1 MKVTVGTCGPEA
13 VQEALQ
19 KLPPAARRDSRRE
32 HLCGT
37 PSKVLFHRGVHR
49 ALLVLP
55 LLVLGMLGGCTSAPP
70 GPARTSSE
78 PGPQVVATAHPLAT
92 QAGLRILAAGG
103 TAVDAAIAAQ
113 LVLGLVEPQS
123 SGLGG
128 GLLML
133 HWDQARQRLSVI
145 DGLAA
150 APRRATASLRTDV
163 DGSLLPSEPSQRGG
177 RSVGVPGAL
186 PALVLAHE
194 KHGRLAWPELVE
206 PARNLAVEGFPLPPY
221 LHSVLSS
228 PEAGRELQRDFGLYF
243 GPDGRALAVGSV
255 IRHPAY
261 ARTMERIAALG
272 PRAWWTQHAAPGLA
286 QTVQGGFK
294 PSLMTPEDVR
304 AYRPVEREAVCAPF
318 LVYRI
323 CTAPPP
329 SFGGIAVL
337 QMLQMLQ
344 LRAASHFDFQD
355 PAFLHLYVEAGRLA
369 QADRRLHVGD
379 PDHTPV
385 PTATLISQDYLAQ
398 RARLISTE
406 RALTNPAAGRPEAGS
421 PVAVDDDPPSH
432 AQTSQLAIADRHG
445 NVVSLTTTNNLNFG
459 ARLAFE
465 GVVLNNAMT
474 NFSGAPRK
482 GETLA
487 NQMAPL
493 KRPITSMAPTIAFDR
508 SGVPVLAGGSAGGG
522 PIVDYVA
529 ASLIDML
536 ANGRTPEQA
545 VARAHITTATP
556 GRVQWEAGRGLDS
569 MATRLQAFGHTLEA
583 TRLPSGQAFIRRTP
597 AGWTG
602 ASDPRRDG
610 DAQGR

>member
-1 MKVTVGTCGPEA
+1 MMQLLRLASGVMSG
-13 VQEALQ
+13 
-19 KLPPAARRDSRRE
+19 
-32 HLCGT
+32 LCLG
-37 PSKVLFHRGVHR
+37 
-49 ALLVLP
+49 LV
-55 LLVLGMLGGCTSAPP
+55 GGCA
-70 GPARTSSE
+70 SE
-78 PGPQVVATAHPLAT
+78 PGPQPAATAKASPQMVATAHPLAT
-92 QAGLRILAAGG
+92 QAGLRILVRGG

-133 HWDQARQRLSVI
+133 HWDQANQHLSAI

-150 APRRATASLRTDV
+150 APRRTTASLRTDV

-186 PALVLAHE
+186 PALMLAHE
-194 KHGRLAWPELVE
+194 RHGRLAWPALVE
-206 PARNLAVEGFPLPPY
+206 PAERLAREGFSMPPY

-228 PEAGRELQRDFGLYF
+228 PEAGRELRQDFGLYF
-243 GPDGRALAVGSV
+243 GPDGRPLPVGSV

-261 ARTMERIAALG
+261 AATMAYIASHG
-272 PRAWWTQHAAPGLA
+272 PRAWWQHHAANGFVEAA
-286 QTVQGGFK
+286 QRGFK
-294 PSLMTPEDVR
+294 PSLMTPEDVQSYR
-304 AYRPVEREAVCAPF
+304 AVEREAICAPF
-318 LVYRI
+318 LVYRV

-337 QMLQMLQ
+337 QILQMVQ
-344 LRAASHFDFQD
+344 ARAQNRFDFQD
-355 PAFLHLYVEAGRLA
+355 PAFLHLYVEAGKLA

-379 PDHTPV
+379 PDHVRV
-385 PTATLISQDYLAQ
+385 PTAAMTSEDYLRQRGLQISPSKAQ
-398 RARLISTE
+398 P
-406 RALTNPAAGRPEAGS
+406 NPTAGRLQALAHPGADES
-421 PVAVDDDPPSH
+421 PTH
-432 AQTSQLAIADRHG
+432 AQTSQLAVADLQG

-474 NFSGAPRK
+474 NFSAAPRS

-493 KRPITSMAPTIAFDR
+493 KRPVTSMAPTIAFGSNGR
-508 SGVPVLAGGSAGGG
+508 PLLAGGAAGGG

-545 VARAHITTATP
+545 VARPHVTTATP
-556 GRVQWEAGRGLDS
+556 GRVQWESGRGLEL
-569 MATRLQAFGHTLEA
+569 MAASLGTLGHEVEPA
-583 TRLPSGQAFIRRTP
+583 SLPSGQAYIRRT
-597 AGWTG
+597 AQGWMG

-610 DAQGR
+610 LALGQ